1 METTPELFDFKH
13 GRQSYF
19 GVFSPQSKSLRSCI
33 IIEDTPRPYLNWL
46 VEVAA
51 QYEMRLAVVLP
62 FSDGAVDLL
71 SGLPVSFGTGTD
83 VRRLHIPDLAQCVA
97 VLDMHND
104 PERKQIFSGY
114 DPSAPTLAGLHFW
127 QRIPP
132 SSRVSFVIASRWE
145 ETDFEDIGLTLAFT
159 QLDKSE
165 DPQRPE
171 LPKKA
176 RQKLTAKLGTFYA
189 KADRH
194 ASCEMTR
201 TASDMYDLRFHNET
215 IHPHG
220 KPITRLYVL
229 LKHGKLTCNELCR
242 LSGSPSR
249 VDDSRVERG
258 LPNNDGRFP
267 LSDENDKS
275 YSKIV
280 LSDAER
286 RSKNKMYKDAQRE
299 HKIMSDELT
308 VLQRTMANRKQEVDR
323 LKISLKNV
331 YVSAQEHFQR
341 EYGCTFVFG
350 GDTAVDPLQNQLS
363 SQDEAFS
370 QEEILMP
377 EEREQFEKDHSMF
390 RDRMQPVLGEMLSL
404 EDNLKKDTE
413 RVSCLSESMK
423 EIGRQRDDLWRE
435 INGKHKDTTR
445 GSKPQETIR
454 KDFFDASSLKQK
466 RGLFYLLQQAGGSSD
481 LLDHFHK
488 NIVPTPSG
496 VAYVGDVS
504 WKVG

>member
-220 KPITRLYVL
+220 KPITRLY
-229 LKHGKLTCNELCR
+229 
-242 LSGSPSR
+242 
-249 VDDSRVERG
+249 
-258 LPNNDGRFP
+258 
-267 LSDENDKS
+267 DKS